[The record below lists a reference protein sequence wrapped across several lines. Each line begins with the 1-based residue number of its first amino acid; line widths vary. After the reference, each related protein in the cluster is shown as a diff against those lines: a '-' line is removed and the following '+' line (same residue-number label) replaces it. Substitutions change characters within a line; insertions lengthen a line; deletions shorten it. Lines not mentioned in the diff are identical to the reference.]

1 MVQVDLCLLG
11 SLAKVVLVH
20 PGEPQISALT
30 HTFMMDTNRLNA

>member
-11 SLAKVVLVH
+11 SLAKVLGH

-30 HTFMMDTNRLNA
+30 HTFTMDTN